1 MILNILFFITW
12 TVIVLW
18 FGTTRARKAMEVISE
33 LQEVNERNRK
43 VHAENLKNNDEMYEK
58 LKLRSK
64 QNDVL
69 MQTIK
74 ILNEKINNE
83 GDKLNI
89 IENFSGLLGKQYLY
103 LQDDGTYYNRY
114 TDEQMSAEDAEHR
127 LYGELSSVIHRSGD
141 R

>member
-1 MILNILFFITW
+1 MILNILFFIAW
-12 TVIVLW
+12 TVVVLW
-18 FGTTRARKAMEVISE
+18 FGTTRARKAMEVINE
-33 LQEVNERNRK
+33 LQEVNDRNRK

-58 LKLRSK
+58 LKLRSE

-74 ILNEKINNE
+74 ILN
-83 GDKLNI
+83 DKLNNKGDELNI
-89 IENFSGLLGKQYLY
+89 LENFSGLLGKQYLF

-114 TDEQMSAEDAEHR
+114 TDEYMSAEDAEHW
-127 LYGELSSVIHRSGD
+127 LYGELSSIINR